1 MAEDKTFKSH
11 EIDVAGL
18 FGDKDTGAVA
28 NHILS
33 KMKKLDAEGAISGAG
48 SFDNSRIYKHV
59 ETGETAHQHFQRT
72 KGRKAANVH
81 ELAKHFHENRHQFMG
96 HKKEAGV
103 SKPAASKGYN

>member
-1 MAEDKTFKSH
+1 MQMPEDKTFKSH

-59 ETGETAHQHFQRT
+59 ETGELLTSISNEQKAGRQRMCT
-72 KGRKAANVH
+72 
-81 ELAKHFHENRHQFMG
+81 
-96 HKKEAGV
+96 
-103 SKPAASKGYN
+103 S

>member
-1 MAEDKTFKSH
+1 MPEDKTFKSH

-48 SFDNSRIYKHV
+48 SLIIAEFINMLRQEKLLTSISNEQKAGRQRMYMNLQSIFMRIV
-59 ETGETAHQHFQRT
+59 ISSWDT
-72 KGRKAANVH
+72 
-81 ELAKHFHENRHQFMG
+81 
-96 HKKEAGV
+96 
-103 SKPAASKGYN
+103 